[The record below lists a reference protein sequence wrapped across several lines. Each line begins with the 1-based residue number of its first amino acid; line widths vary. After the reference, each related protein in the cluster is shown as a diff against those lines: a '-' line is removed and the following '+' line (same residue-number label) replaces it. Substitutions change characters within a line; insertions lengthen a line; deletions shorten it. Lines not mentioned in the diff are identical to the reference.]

1 MSEQPVGEWPDVP
14 ARSGVEVVL
23 GAADRVTG
31 AVAACSEAPMTAD
44 PRTVIRDK
52 VATAIER
59 ARGRSHP
66 GLRYSQHLADAA
78 IAAYLEADREA
89 RTITTIEQL
98 DAPDWPVGTVIQE
111 MPADDLDFYPQLWEM
126 AFQCGWTRAGRKYDP
141 DDETPTLPARV
152 LHRPGGD
159 APLIY
164 REDDQ

>member
-78 IAAYLEADREA
+78 ISAHLEALEQAA
-89 RTITTIEQL
+89 RIDTVEEL
-98 DAPDWPVGTVIQE
+98 DACPVATVV
-111 MPADDLDFYPQLWEM
+111 LDNAQRLFECRRDTGYWYTPSDYCQ
-126 AFQCGWTRAGRKYDP
+126 FVS
-141 DDETPTLPARV
+141 DELHLPCRV
-152 LHRPGGD
+152 LYRP
-159 APLIY
+159 
-164 REDDQ
+164 EES